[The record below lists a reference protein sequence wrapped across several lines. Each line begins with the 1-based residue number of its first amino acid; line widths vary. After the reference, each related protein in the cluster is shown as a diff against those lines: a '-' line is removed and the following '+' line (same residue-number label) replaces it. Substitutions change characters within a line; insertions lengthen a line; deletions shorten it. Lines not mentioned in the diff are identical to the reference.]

1 MIFKRNK
8 LAVAIV
14 CVCSISV
21 APSVTYAG
29 IPTVDVIGNTMEV
42 LNQIETIAQ
51 WADQLNRMKDQ
62 LDQAKDQFESLNG
75 IRGMASLLTSTSDR
89 NYAAIDAVDL
99 IKLGT
104 GDLRDVEANRIHQ
117 TINQV
122 TSIYNRSS
130 KRFDQLQ
137 ELIDNVDTNDPK
149 AAMDLQNRISGEAV
163 MLQNDII
170 KVQMASQMFAIKQ
183 QEVAQLQ
190 KEKAA
195 QFGNGAGEVY
205 ASSY

>member
-1 MIFKRNK
+1 MMFKRNK
-8 LAVAIV
+8 LAVAII
-14 CVCSISV
+14 CACSV
-21 APSVTYAG
+21 AVTPSVTYAG
-29 IPTVDVIGNTMEV
+29 IPTVDVIGNTMAV
-42 LNQIETIAQ
+42 LNQIETVAQ
-51 WADQLNRMKDQ
+51 WADQLKRMKDQ

-75 IRGMASLLTSTSDR
+75 VRGMAALLTSTSDR
-89 NYAAIDAVDL
+89 NYVTADALEL
-99 IKLGT
+99 IKLST
-104 GDLRDVEANRIHQ
+104 GDLRTVESNRITQ

-122 TSIYNRSS
+122 ASIYNRSS

-137 ELIDNVDTNDPK
+137 ELIDNVDTSDPK

-170 KVQMASQMFAIKQ
+170 KVQMAAQMFAVRQ